1 MTEPAAGAGVEDRTS
16 LEEERDF
23 LLRSLRD
30 LDDER
35 AAGDLDPGDYDALHA
50 DYTARAAAALRRL
63 QALDAPAAPAPV
75 PDPPGPSPSPSSDA
89 RHRHG
94 WLRSRALVVVLVAA
108 VAAVVVSWAVVRASG
123 SRLPGSVATGG
134 AVGEAKVA
142 QLLLA
147 GQQAAAKG
155 DGVTALK
162 DLEAVLRA
170 DPNQVQA
177 LAAEGWILAQTEQPQ
192 LLNQGIGLLQRASK
206 LDPTYPPTYIYLGVS
221 YLTEHD
227 YSDAIPALT
236 WYLGHSPDPALVP
249 RVTQAL
255 AQAEAGAART
265 PPTTTP

>member
-35 AAGDLDPGDYDALHA
+35 AAGDLGPGDYDALHA
-50 DYTARAAAALRRL
+50 DYTARAAAVLRRI
-63 QALDAPAAPAPV
+63 QALDAPASPAPAPD
-75 PDPPGPSPSPSSDA
+75 PDSPPPPVLAGGRRQS
-89 RHRHG
+89 
-94 WLRSRALVVVLVAA
+94 WLRSRALVVIAVAA
-108 VAAVVVSWAVVRASG
+108 VAAAGVSWAVVRASG
-123 SRLPGSVATGG
+123 SRLPGNVATGG

-162 DLEAVLRA
+162 DLETVLKA

-177 LAAEGWILAQTEQPQ
+177 LAAEGWILAQTQQPQ
-192 LLNQGIGLLQRASK
+192 LLAQGIGLLQRASK

-227 YSDAIPALT
+227 YSDAVPALT
-236 WYLGHSPDPALVP
+236 WYLGHNPDPALVP
-249 RVTQAL
+249 RVQQAL
-255 AQAEAGAART
+255 AQAKAGAART
-265 PPTTTP
+265 PP